1 MQLILQ
7 YLDVVWSVSGK
18 IPFKV
23 KFVTALSLFFSRDYF
38 DSSGEVQEDRNDD
51 KAEDGKTK
59 KQFFRLAKAL
69 LKTE

>member
-18 IPFKV
+18 IPFQV
-23 KFVTALSLFFSRDYF
+23 KFVTALPLFFSRDYF

-59 KQFFRLAKAL
+59 KQYIRLAKAL
-69 LKTE
+69 FKTE